1 MKIIAGK
8 LDESKR
14 DGVYSYLTVSIIA
27 TGDCSTV

>member
-14 DGVYSYLTVSIIA
+14 DGVYCYLTVSIIA
-27 TGDCSTV
+27 TGDCSTA